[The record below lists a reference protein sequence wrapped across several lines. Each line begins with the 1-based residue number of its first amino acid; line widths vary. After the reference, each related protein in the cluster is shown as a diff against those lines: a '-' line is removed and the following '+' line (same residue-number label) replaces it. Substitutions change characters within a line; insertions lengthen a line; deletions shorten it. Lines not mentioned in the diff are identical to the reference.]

1 MNVAAERIAMK
12 REFLEGLEVNGV
24 KLSKDLVDQIMAEN
38 GKDIAAE
45 QAKTAAKDTE
55 LTTARNT
62 IKSLEEAAKKFEG
75 TDPEQLKKD
84 LADLQKK
91 YDTDLA
97 ENKRN
102 SALELALVQAKVRDV
117 KAAKALL
124 NLEEI
129 KLDGEK
135 LLGLDSQM
143 EGLKKE
149 KAWLF
154 EEAQQKQEPP
164 KGPTVKTGAT
174 HGDGASGQETFSLK
188 DAVRESLQGKK
199 E

>member
-1 MNVAAERIAMK
+1 MK

-24 KLSKDLVDQIMAEN
+24 KLSKDLVEQIMAEN

-143 EGLKKE
+143 EGLKTE

>member
-1 MNVAAERIAMK
+1 MK

-24 KLSKDLVDQIMAEN
+24 KLSKDLVEQIMAEN

-97 ENKRN
+97 ENKRSDFPYGHRFCELHSDFRLLHRSGN
-102 SALELALVQAKVRDV
+102 S
-117 KAAKALL
+117 
-124 NLEEI
+124 
-129 KLDGEK
+129 DGY
-135 LLGLDSQM
+135 S
-143 EGLKKE
+143 
-149 KAWLF
+149 
-154 EEAQQKQEPP
+154 
-164 KGPTVKTGAT
+164 
-174 HGDGASGQETFSLK
+174 
-188 DAVRESLQGKK
+188 AVRSSGRDW
-199 E
+199 

>member
-1 MNVAAERIAMK
+1 M
-12 REFLEGLEVNGV
+12 
-24 KLSKDLVDQIMAEN
+24 
-38 GKDIAAE
+38 
-45 QAKTAAKDTE
+45 
-55 LTTARNT
+55 
-62 IKSLEEAAKKFEG
+62 
-75 TDPEQLKKD
+75 
-84 LADLQKK
+84 QKK

>member
-1 MNVAAERIAMK
+1 MK

-164 KGPTVKTGAT
+164 KGPTVKTGVT

>member
-1 MNVAAERIAMK
+1 MK

-91 YDTDLA
+91 YDTDLT
-97 ENKRN
+97 ETKRN

-135 LLGLDSQM
+135 LLGLDNQM
-143 EGLKKE
+143 EGLKKD

-154 EEAQQKQEPP
+154 EEEIAGGQNQQHNQNQNQPQGGIRVHSGGSHGGKNEPDYNSMSDAEYYAA
-164 KGPTVKTGAT
+164 V
-174 HGDGASGQETFSLK
+174 LK
-188 DAVRESLQGKK
+188 K
-199 E
+199 

>member
-1 MNVAAERIAMK
+1 MK
-12 REFLEGLEVNGV
+12 REFLEGLEVNGG

-55 LTTARNT
+55 LTTAKNT
-62 IKSLEEAAKKFEG
+62 IKDLETAAKKFEG

-154 EEAQQKQEPP
+154 EEVQQKQEPP

-188 DAVRESLQGKK
+188 DAVRESLQSKK